1 MNFRKLTL
9 NDIAPLA
16 AGLTAYGGRICDI
29 SPANFIFWRDYYDIS
44 VCFDGD
50 ELAVRYGNMDGV
62 VSYWCRADKSLV
74 DKVIAREGGAARF
87 SCLSEE
93 DTDFF
98 FKNYECSEL
107 LHERDWD
114 DYLYAAKDISTLAG
128 KKYCGQ
134 RNHINKFSKL
144 YPDAVFE
151 EITSENAAMVKA
163 FCYRYF
169 HEFGRERAEVA
180 GYEEAHL
187 YEQLDN
193 IEKYAQHTLALM
205 IGGEVA
211 GFSIGETVGDT
222 LIVHTEKADTRY
234 AGVYPTIVRAFA
246 ERYAP
251 ADGYINREEDCGEE
265 GLRTSKLSYHPIEI
279 IKKYS
284 LVARLK

>member
-1 MNFRKLTL
+1 MIFRKLTL
-9 NDIAPLA
+9 NDITALA
-16 AGLTAYGGRICDI
+16 TSLRAYGGRICDI
-29 SPANFIFWRDYYDIS
+29 SPANFVFWRDYYDIS
-44 VCFDGD
+44 VCFDGG
-50 ELAVRYGNMDGV
+50 ELTLRYGDMDGV
-62 VSYWCRADKSLV
+62 VSYWCRADKVLV
-74 DKVIAREGGAARF
+74 DKVIEHEGGAARF

-93 DTDFF
+93 ETEFF
-98 FKNYECSEL
+98 FKNYDCFEL

-114 DYLYAAKDISTLAG
+114 DYLYSSRDIMTLAG

-134 RNHINKFSKL
+134 RNHINRFKKL
-144 YPDAVFE
+144 YPQAVFA
-151 EITSENAAMVKA
+151 EITGDNAEQIKE
-163 FCYRYF
+163 FCHGYF
-169 HEFGRERAEVA
+169 HEFGREDAEVA
-180 GYEEAHL
+180 AYEEAHL

-193 IEKYAQHTLALM
+193 IEKYAQHTLAVF
-205 IGGEVA
+205 IDGTVA

-234 AGVYPTIVRAFA
+234 AGIYPTIVKGFA